1 MMTEKRLYGISKVLE
16 ICQVIE
22 QQIVLLFT
30 DLELEEFTNSIKEE
44 LKDKGIIIS
53 SEHDDTIELYD
64 TVEIKSGCT
73 ILDLD
78 KNNVTDHHM
87 KYIYIDD
94 YKFDNALIKSNKDFE
109 LSNFVVLKLKGSEN
123 RFITHINNI
132 KKSRYE
138 KD

>member
-1 MMTEKRLYGISKVLE
+1 MMTEQRLYGISKVLE

-30 DLELEEFTNSIKEE
+30 NLELEEFTNSIKEE

-109 LSNFVVLKLKGSEN
+109 LSSFVVLKLKGSEN

>member
-16 ICQVIE
+16 ICQVIN
-22 QQIVLLFT
+22 QQVVLLFT
-30 DLELEEFTNSIKEE
+30 ESELEEFTNNIKEE
-44 LKDKGIIIS
+44 LKDTGIIIS
-53 SEHDDTIELYD
+53 SECDDTIELYD
-64 TVEIKSGCT
+64 TVEIKFGCT

-94 YKFDNALIKSNKDFE
+94 YKFDTSLIKSNKDFE
-109 LSNFVVLKLKGSEN
+109 LSKFVLLKLKGSDDK
-123 RFITHINNI
+123 FITHINNI
-132 KKSRYE
+132 KKSKYE

>member
-1 MMTEKRLYGISKVLE
+1 MTEKRLYGISKVLE
-16 ICQVIE
+16 ICQVIN

-30 DLELEEFTNSIKEE
+30 ESELEEFTNNIKEE
-44 LKDKGIIIS
+44 LKDEGIIIS
-53 SEHDDTIELYD
+53 SECDDTIELYD
-64 TVEIKSGCT
+64 TVEIKFGCT

-94 YKFDNALIKSNKDFE
+94 YKFDTSLIKSNKDFE
-109 LSNFVVLKLKGSEN
+109 LSKFVLLKLKGSDDK
-123 RFITHINNI
+123 FITHINNI
-132 KKSRYE
+132 KKSKYE